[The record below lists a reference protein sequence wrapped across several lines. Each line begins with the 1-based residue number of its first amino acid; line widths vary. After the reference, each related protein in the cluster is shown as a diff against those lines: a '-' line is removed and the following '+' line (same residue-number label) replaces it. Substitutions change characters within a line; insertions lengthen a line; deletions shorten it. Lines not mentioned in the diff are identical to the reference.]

1 MEVINK
7 HYFLLKHKLKTKL
20 IIVQHLLFY
29 IPYTLESASQSNSK
43 ISISNT
49 SKGRKLRLREG
60 NDLFVVTELMA
71 ELGYELGYH

>member
-1 MEVINK
+1 MEVTNK
-7 HYFLLKHKLKTKL
+7 HYFLLKHKLKKKL

-29 IPYTLESASQSNSK
+29 IPFTLESASQSNSK
-43 ISISNT
+43 VSISNT

-60 NDLFVVTELMA
+60 DDLFVVTELMA